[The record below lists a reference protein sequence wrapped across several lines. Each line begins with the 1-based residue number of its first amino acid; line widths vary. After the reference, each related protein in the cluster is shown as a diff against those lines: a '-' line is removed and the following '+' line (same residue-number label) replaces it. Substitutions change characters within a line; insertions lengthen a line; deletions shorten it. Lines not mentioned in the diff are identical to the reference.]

1 MTHTIEKAGN
11 AGLAMS
17 FSLNQNLWLKAHLW
31 IIWGVKS
38 KKQYPHWQDRN
49 SKAPFSASIIPL
61 WNDVISYH
69 TQQPPVLLE
78 GGTAAEHACYH
89 DNDSSQDQNVG
100 RGSVGHRGKKADV
113 VSLLNQSPDPHRHH
127 NTPCQLREEERV
139 QSLPMAVI

>member
-1 MTHTIEKAGN
+1 
-11 AGLAMS
+11 MS
-17 FSLNQNLWLKAHLW
+17 FRRNQNLWLKAHLR
-31 IIWGVKS
+31 IILSPPPHQKAR

-49 SKAPFSASIIPL
+49 SKAPISASIIPL

-113 VSLLNQSPDPHRHH
+113 VGLLNQSPDPHRHH
-127 NTPCQLREEERV
+127 NTPCQLGEEERV